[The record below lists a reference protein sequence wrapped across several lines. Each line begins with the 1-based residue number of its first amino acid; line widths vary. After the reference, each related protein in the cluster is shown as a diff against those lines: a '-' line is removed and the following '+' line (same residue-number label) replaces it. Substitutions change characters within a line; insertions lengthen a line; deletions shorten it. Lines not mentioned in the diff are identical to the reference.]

1 MVMIITLAIGIVC
14 GMLIVMIAMVLFM
27 PLMGKLFFL
36 ADRSRLSFED
46 TVNKIRN
53 RCEEDEHWVIQGE
66 KDYNQAYLNN
76 KRGELPH
83 RLVEFKL
90 GNPDHSFQVNETFP
104 EVCTFMPA
112 AIAVVEYEPNKV
124 IIYRKNTGLMGRM
137 FKEPV
142 RSIMSSEV
150 PQQLNAILDGIIK

>member
-1 MVMIITLAIGIVC
+1 MLPTLLIGIVC
-14 GMLIVMIAMVLFM
+14 GMLVVIMAMVLLM
-27 PLMGKLFFL
+27 PMMGKLFFV
-36 ADRSRLSFED
+36 ADRSKRSFED
-46 TVNKIRN
+46 TVNEIRN
-53 RCEEDEHWVIQGE
+53 RCEQDKNWVIQGE
-66 KDYNQAYLNN
+66 KDYNQAYLSN

-90 GNPDHSFQVNETFP
+90 GNPDHSYQVNATFP

-112 AIAVVEYEPNKV
+112 AIAIVEYKPDKV
-124 IIYRKNTGLMGRM
+124 IIYRKNTALMGRM

-150 PQQLNAILDGIIK
+150 PEQLDTLLDGLI

>member
-1 MVMIITLAIGIVC
+1 
-14 GMLIVMIAMVLFM
+14 MLIVMIAMVLFM
-27 PLMGKLFFL
+27 PLIGKLLFL
-36 ADRSRLSFED
+36 ADRSSLSFED
-46 TVNKIRN
+46 TVNKIRT
-53 RCEEDEHWVIQGE
+53 RCEQDQNWIIQEE

-76 KRGELPH
+76 KRGEMPH

-90 GNPDHSFQVNETFP
+90 GNPDHSYQVNSTFP

-112 AIAVVEYEPNKV
+112 AIAIVEYIPDKV

-150 PQQLNAILDGIIK
+150 PQQLDSILDGIIKK

>member
-1 MVMIITLAIGIVC
+1 MRSTAGTHCDGAAHALDGKIVFYS
-14 GMLIVMIAMVLFM
+14 GPEYALV
-27 PLMGKLFFL
+27 
-36 ADRSRLSFED
+36 ED
-46 TVNKIRN
+46 TVNEIRN
-53 RCEEDEHWVIQGE
+53 RCEQDKNWVIQGE
-66 KDYNQAYLNN
+66 KDYNKAYLNN

-90 GNPDHSFQVNETFP
+90 GNPDHSYQVNATFP

-112 AIAVVEYEPNKV
+112 AIAVVEYGPDKV
-124 IIYRKNTGLMGRM
+124 IIYRKNTGLMGKM

-150 PQQLNAILDGIIK
+150 PEQLDSLLNGLIK